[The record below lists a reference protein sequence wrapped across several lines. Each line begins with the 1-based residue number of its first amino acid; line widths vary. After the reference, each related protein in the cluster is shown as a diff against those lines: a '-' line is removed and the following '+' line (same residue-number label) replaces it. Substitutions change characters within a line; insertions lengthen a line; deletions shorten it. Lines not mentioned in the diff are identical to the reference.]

1 MADWNTRL
9 AVSYEKDGQSVE
21 ITPIDSFT
29 PTFALAAEVLHS
41 IEATHIG
48 VVYSPKSMTFS
59 MTVKAI
65 GDVAAQLT
73 VLALEGK
80 RFNIVLQEAEGGNDW
95 AFKSVVMS
103 DCIINSA
110 NPTSAT
116 ISGAPAATFSGFSLS
131 SKAEPKKGAAVK
143 VP

>member
-9 AVSYEKDGQSVE
+9 AVSFEKDGQTVE
-21 ITPIDSFT
+21 ISPIDSFT
-29 PTFALAAEVLHS
+29 PTFALGGEVLHS

-48 VVYSPKSMTFS
+48 VVYSPKGMTFQ

-73 VLALEGK
+73 VLALQGK
-80 RFNIVLQEAEGGNDW
+80 RFNIILQEAEGGHDW

-103 DCIINSA
+103 NCIINNAVPTVA
-110 NPTSAT
+110 NTT
-116 ISGAPAATFSGFSLS
+116 GAPTATFGGVSLS
-131 SKAEPKKGAAVK
+131 SKAEPKVGEAVK

>member
-29 PTFALAAEVLHS
+29 PTFALGAEALHS

-48 VVYSPKSMTFS
+48 VVRTPKGMTFS

-65 GDVAAQLT
+65 GDIAAQLT
-73 VLALEGK
+73 VLAFEGT
-80 RFNIVLQEAEGGNDW
+80 RFNIVLQEAEGGHDW

-103 DCIINSA
+103 DCIITTA
-110 NPTSAT
+110 NPSNAT
-116 ISGAPAATFSGFSLS
+116 ISGAPAATFSGFSLT
-131 SKAEPKKGAAVK
+131 SKAEPKTGAAVK
-143 VP
+143 LP